1 MTSISILPITN
12 SKGLQQYRAIAGD
25 KFSIGQTP
33 GEALDAIYAQLDA
46 TNCNI
51 LIPNFQPDVFFTA
64 EQQQRLAILMG
75 AWREARDREDAFPTE
90 LKTELDALV
99 EAELMASAH
108 RLQSQKSHA

>member
-1 MTSISILPITN
+1 MTSISILSITN

-33 GEALDAIYAQLDA
+33 GEALDAIYTQLDA
-46 TNCNI
+46 TNCTI
-51 LIPNFQPDVFFTA
+51 LIPNFQSDLFFTA
-64 EQQQRLAILMG
+64 EQQKRLSTLMN
-75 AWREARDREDAFPTE
+75 AWREARDRQNTFPIE

-108 RLQSQKSHA
+108 RLEFQRSNA